1 MFFVIW
7 VYSFMYVLYLFY
19 YVFLCDWEVG
29 KVWCNW
35 NKLNVILYIVYGVF
49 KGELIFMF
57 WWFWYW
63 FFKNFFLRW
72 RDLWNFN
79 SL

>member
-7 VYSFMYVLYLFY
+7 VYGFMYVLYLFF

-49 KGELIFMF
+49 KGELILILCFGDF
-57 WWFWYW
+57 DIDFLKI
-63 FFKNFFLRW
+63 FF
-72 RDLWNFN
+72 
-79 SL
+79 